1 MPWTRACREFFKE
14 FQVAPKG
21 IKKLISLPKETLN
34 SNVKTRTWKS
44 PSPKR
49 TSSYK
54 ADGGG
59 ENPAWAAASDADSTV
74 LSLQLVITF
83 PAKDS
88 LLPLSASKLRGGM
101 EQEWDVEQKAFL
113 FCFFLNFRWLTGKDL
128 WMVSL
133 EETKKFAIS
142 FSWNKWIESKL
153 TSKGQLGFSLTE
165 KRCYF
170 SFIIHWEKQ
179 LSISYLSSLY
189 STCRPVLHLV
199 RAQWLQT
206 LHLLGQMQALDDRNK
221 K

>member
-1 MPWTRACREFFKE
+1 MPWTWACREFFKE

-74 LSLQLVITF
+74 LSLQLVIKF

-88 LLPLSASKLRGGM
+88 LLPLSTSKLRGGM
-101 EQEWDVEQKAFL
+101 EQEWDLEQKAFL
-113 FCFFLNFRWLTGKDL
+113 CCFFFKLQMTHWQRLMNGLLGRDNK
-128 WMVSL
+128 
-133 EETKKFAIS
+133 IRY
-142 FSWNKWIESKL
+142 FSWNKCIESKL
-153 TSKGQLGFSLTE
+153 TFKGQLGFSFTE

-170 SFIIHWEKQ
+170 SFIIHREKQ

-189 STCRPVLHLV
+189 VLQLV

-206 LHLLGQMQALDDRNK
+206 DVGTNACFGWQK
-221 K
+221 